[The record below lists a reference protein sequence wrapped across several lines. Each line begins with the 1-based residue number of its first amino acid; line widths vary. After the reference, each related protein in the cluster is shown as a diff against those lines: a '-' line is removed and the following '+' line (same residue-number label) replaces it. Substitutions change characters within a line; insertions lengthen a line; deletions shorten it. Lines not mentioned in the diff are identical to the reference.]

1 MQKKREKNVKCENYV
16 AFTSDK
22 CQNINLFKDP
32 YQSKFLKFSVSLFVL
47 TAMHFALVT
56 LNNILTT
63 KTNQLFSNDTKPSTH
78 LFNSRLFRYS
88 THHQH

>member
-1 MQKKREKNVKCENYV
+1 MRKIIRFSQFTFIGYHFHDIKAKFADFLQKKREKNVKCENYV

-56 LNNILTT
+56 LNNI
-63 KTNQLFSNDTKPSTH
+63 
-78 LFNSRLFRYS
+78 
-88 THHQH
+88 